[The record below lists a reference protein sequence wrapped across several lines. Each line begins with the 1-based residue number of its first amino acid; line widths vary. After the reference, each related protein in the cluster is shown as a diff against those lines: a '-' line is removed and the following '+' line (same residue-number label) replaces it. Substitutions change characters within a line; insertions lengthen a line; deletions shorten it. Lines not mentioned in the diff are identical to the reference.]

1 MKERNNVKNS
11 PFFKQVDLML
21 RVLPSLHDEK
31 RFAIKGGTALNF
43 FLLDMPRL
51 SVDIDLTFLPL
62 LPRDESLLSIGKAL
76 DELAVRI
83 RRMMPDVSVVPKK
96 AKGGVRTTK
105 LFVRRSNAQ
114 IKIEPNEIIRGCV
127 FPCEEHTLVK
137 NAEDLFELSV
147 SVNSLSRP
155 DLYGGKLCATL
166 DRQHPRDFFDI
177 KLLMENEGI
186 TDQIRQAFVVYLAS
200 HNRPIN
206 ELLDPTWQDIRQ
218 LYENEFNGIAA
229 IDVSYDEL
237 IATRGVLL
245 KELVG
250 SLTDR
255 ERKFLLSIKRGEPE
269 WDMMD
274 IEELD
279 KLPAIQWKVQNVRR
293 MSKAKHDKDS
303 AKLTEILGI

>member
-1 MKERNNVKNS
+1 MKNS
-11 PFFKQVDLML
+11 PYFKQADLML
-21 RVLPSLHDEK
+21 RVLPSLHGEE

-62 LPRDESLLSIGKAL
+62 LPRDETLKSIGEAL
-76 DELAVRI
+76 NELASRI
-83 RRMMPDVSVVPKK
+83 KRAMPDVSITPKK
-96 AKGGVRTTK
+96 AKGGARTTK
-105 LFVRRSNAQ
+105 LFVSRSDAQ

-147 SVNSLSRP
+147 SVSSLSRP

-177 KLLMENEGI
+177 KLLMDNGGI
-186 TDQIRQAFVVYLAS
+186 TDQIRKAFVVYLAS
-200 HNRPIN
+200 HNRPMN
-206 ELLDPTWQDIRQ
+206 ELLNPTWQDIKQ
-218 LYENEFNGIAA
+218 LYENEFDGISA
-229 IDVSYDEL
+229 IDVSYDDL
-237 IATRGVLL
+237 IAVRNVLL

-255 ERKFLLSIKRGEPE
+255 ERKFLLSIKMGEPE
-269 WDMMD
+269 WDMM
-274 IEELD
+274 EVEGLD
-279 KLPAIQWKVQNVRR
+279 KLPAIQWKLLNIRK
-293 MSKAKHDKDS
+293 MTKAKYEKDS
-303 AKLTEILGI
+303 AKLRQILEI

>member
-11 PFFKQVDLML
+11 PFFKQADLML

-303 AKLTEILGI
+303 AKLKKILGI